1 MTLEDALAETPVIAI
16 LRGVRPEEIEAH
28 AEALHAAGVRVVEA
42 PLNSP
47 APLDSI
53 RRLCAWRGRLVCG
66 AGTVLTPERV
76 DAVAE
81 AGGEIIVAPNTDPA
95 VITRAVERGLPAL
108 PGFATATEAFTAIAA
123 GARHLKLFPASSM
136 GSAHLKALKAVLPP
150 EVQVHAVG
158 GVGPAAFAEWR
169 AAGAAGFGLGSEL
182 YKPGQTPAETTAK
195 AQAVVAAVR
204 ALPPLSQA
212 QPRSQAATAP

>member
-1 MTLEDALAETPVIAI
+1 MTLEDALAEMPVVAI
-16 LRGVRPEEIEAH
+16 LRGIRPDEVEAH
-28 AEALHAAGVRVVEA
+28 AEALHAAGVRVVEV

-47 APLDSI
+47 DPLDSV
-53 RRLCAWRGRLVCG
+53 RRLAAFKGRLVFG

-76 DAVAE
+76 DAVAD
-81 AGGEIIVAPNTDPA
+81 AGGEIIVSPNTDPS
-95 VITRAVERGLPAL
+95 VIRRAVERGLPAL
-108 PGFATATEAFTAIAA
+108 PGVATATEALAAIAA

-169 AAGAAGFGLGSEL
+169 AVGAAGFGLGSEL
-182 YKPGQTPAETTAK
+182 YKPGQTREETASK
-195 AQAVVAAVR
+195 AQVAVAAAR
-204 ALPPLSQA
+204 ALPPSV
-212 QPRSQAATAP
+212 QPKAATAP